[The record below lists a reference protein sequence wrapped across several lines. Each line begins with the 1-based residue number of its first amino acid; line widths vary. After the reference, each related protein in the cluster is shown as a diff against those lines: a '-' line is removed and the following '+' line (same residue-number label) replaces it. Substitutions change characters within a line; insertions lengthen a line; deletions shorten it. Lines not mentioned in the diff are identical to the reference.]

1 MRKSR
6 EVGGGKRK
14 ERERRWGEK
23 ENRKKAELSLTGWE
37 LRGNRKEVENTKMG
51 VMRQFRQIE
60 ETREE
65 RGLLHGQSPF
75 QLPTPP

>member
-14 ERERRWGEK
+14 EGEKRWGEK

-51 VMRQFRQIE
+51 VMRQFGQIE

-65 RGLLHGQSPF
+65 RGLLRGQSPF
-75 QLPTPP
+75 QLSTPP